1 MKHFFNKFL
10 LIFFSFLLSN
20 QTIAAVKE
28 NNWGIA
34 AGYRSAMVPF
44 ASNENTV
51 EDFIP
56 LMFYEGETFFIRGL
70 TAGAHLYQEDQLQ
83 INALGRYRFFDIPKE
98 YQNLVREDSID
109 LGLEFKYQI
118 DENWYS
124 SLELMSDT
132 DGRFYSS
139 INTGLRLES
148 GDWDI
153 LPYAKLRFKTD
164 DFNDHYFGL
173 DGFSDPLNPNNT
185 FNNKIGSGLDLT
197 IGSEF
202 RYHVSSNF
210 YLLGRAQ
217 LTALDEDTRNS
228 RSIDE
233 DVYGEAFLGIA
244 FFNDKTRKKSS
255 LDMKPY
261 IRLAHAWATPS
272 NLSEIIRFN
281 SQDDDQNNQLTSI
294 FYGHPVADNLFGIDA
309 LDIYMTLGYV
319 YHHNSSAYTQTLE
332 PGKGI
337 NSPEFSNAKG
347 NSCDG
352 VSPCSITYNSQP
364 THEYVLGI
372 KAYYNMT
379 WPFHWRFGFAEG
391 ISYIESVSNIE
402 QREMDRKGYRA
413 SNLMNYLDLTVDF
426 SIGKALKAP
435 ELKDWYLGMG
445 VHHRSSIFES
455 SSAFGRIKGG
465 SNYNS
470 IYLQH
475 HF

>member
-1 MKHFFNKFL
+1 MKFL
-10 LIFFSFLLSN
+10 KFYSTLLISLLTGN
-20 QTIAAVKE
+20 ALAEVKE

-34 AGYRSAMVPF
+34 AGFRSAMIPF
-44 ASNENTV
+44 ASDENSV

-70 TAGAHLYQEDQLQ
+70 TAGAQLYEKDQFQ

-98 YQNLVREDSID
+98 YQNLVREDAID
-109 LGLEFKYQI
+109 LGLELKYQL
-118 DENWYS
+118 DENWHS

-132 DGRFYSS
+132 DGRLYSS
-139 INTGLRLES
+139 LNTGLKLES
-148 GDWDI
+148 GAWDI

-173 DGFSDPLNPNNT
+173 DGFSDPVNSNNI
-185 FNNKIGSGLDLT
+185 FSNKIGSGLDLT
-197 IGSEF
+197 IGSEV
-202 RYHVSSNF
+202 RYHVTSNF

-217 LTALDEDTRNS
+217 LTALDKDTADS
-228 RSIDE
+228 VTID
-233 DVYGEAFLGIA
+233 DDIYGEAFIGIA
-244 FFNDKTRKKSS
+244 FFNDKTKKKSH

-272 NLSEIIRFN
+272 DLGQIIRFN
-281 SQDDDQNNQLTSI
+281 SEDDDQDNQLTSI
-294 FYGHPVADNLFGIDA
+294 FYGHPIADSLFGVDK
-309 LDIYMTLGYV
+309 LDIYMTLGYA
-319 YHHNSSAYTQTLE
+319 YHHDSNTYSQTLA

-337 NSPEFSNAKG
+337 NKTELSGAKG
-347 NSCDG
+347 N
-352 VSPCSITYNSQP
+352 PCSGNVPCTITYDRQP
-364 THEYVLGI
+364 AHEFLLGI
-372 KAYYNMT
+372 KAYYNLD
-379 WPFHWRFGFAEG
+379 WPFQWRLGFAEG
-391 ISYIESVSNIE
+391 ISYIDTVSNIE
-402 QREMDRKGYRA
+402 QREMDKNTYRS

-426 SIGKALKAP
+426 SIGKAFDAP
-435 ELKDWYLGMG
+435 DLKDWYLGVG